1 MVKDKNKFT
10 VLIVVLSLSLLLLWA
25 GSALA
30 DNGLSEDAKEKIKG
44 ILIEKYNNLPDET
57 FDFADEPAATF
68 EGIEFRPFNS
78 LALSVANLGDGMV
91 PGLLSYDGEMA
102 LLIATELPDDME
114 AKYASGL
121 ILLSNNKP
129 IFVSKVDFNSHD
141 QAQEEINYIFKDSEE
156 DSDNLT
162 LEITGIKYFL
172 STFVPKS
179 L

>member
-1 MVKDKNKFT
+1 MVKDKKKYT
-10 VLIVVLSLSLLLLWA
+10 VLVVVLFLSLLLL
-25 GSALA
+25 SSFALA
-30 DNGLSEDAKEKIKG
+30 DDGLSEGAKEKIKG
-44 ILIEKYNNLPDET
+44 ILIEKYKNLPDET

-78 LALSVANLGDGMV
+78 LALSVANLGDGTV

-102 LLIATELPDDME
+102 LLIAMELPDGME

-121 ILLSNNKP
+121 ILLSNSKP
-129 IFVSKVDFNSHD
+129 IFVSKVDFKSHD
-141 QAQEEINYIFKDSEE
+141 QAQEEINYIFKYSEE

-162 LEITGIKYFL
+162 LEITGIKYLL